1 MTEVLTG
8 TDYWENMTATWD
20 AITFP
25 STWGGT
31 ISLTEYTA
39 VAPTFTETSIAST
52 TFTELSIAEPL
63 YTEVSI
69 ASTTYTEL

>member
-20 AITFP
+20 AVTFP

-31 ISLTEYTA
+31 ITLTEYTA
-39 VAPTFTETSIAST
+39 VAPTFTET
-52 TFTELSIAEPL
+52 L
-63 YTEVSI
+63 I

>member
-1 MTEVLTG
+1 MTEILTG

-20 AITFP
+20 AVTFP

-31 ISLTEYTA
+31 ISLTEYTS
-39 VAPTFTETSIAST
+39 VTPTFTEI
-52 TFTELSIAEPL
+52 
-63 YTEVSI
+63 SI

>member
-25 STWGGT
+25 STWEGT

-39 VAPTFTETSIAST
+39 VTPTFTETSIAST
-52 TFTELSIAEPL
+52 TFTELSIAEPS

>member
-1 MTEVLTG
+1 MTEILTG

-20 AITFP
+20 AVTFP

-31 ISLTEYTA
+31 ISLTEYTS
-39 VAPTFTETSIAST
+39 VTPTFTEISIAST
-52 TFTELSIAEPL
+52 TYTELSIAEPS